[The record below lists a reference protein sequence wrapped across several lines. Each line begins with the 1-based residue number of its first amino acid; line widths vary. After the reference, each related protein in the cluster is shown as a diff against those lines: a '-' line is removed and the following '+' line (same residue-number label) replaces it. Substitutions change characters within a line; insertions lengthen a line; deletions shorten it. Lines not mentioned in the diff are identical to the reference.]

1 MCLSRLCVEEKKEQ
15 ITLSSEDFTIITT
28 AKHQARKKVSYKDGT
43 QYKSSES
50 LPMKKKNETIPF
62 DIASSCTLIF
72 DRSMEVSTPHTVSV
86 SCPESLPVRLNRS
99 FFHFHFSLRLCKYV
113 LLPS

>member
-1 MCLSRLCVEEKKEQ
+1 M
-15 ITLSSEDFTIITT
+15 IITT
-28 AKHQARKKVSYKDGT
+28 AKHQAGKKVSYKDGT
-43 QYKSSES
+43 RYKSSES
-50 LPMKKKNETIPF
+50 LPIKKNETIPF
-62 DIASSCTLIF
+62 DIASSCKLIF
-72 DRSMEVSTPHTVSV
+72 DRSMEVLTPHIVSA